1 MEVKIEVPTNMD
13 LEKVNNFFSVFRF
26 PNMSVHAKNLSESS
40 TGKGEPGED
49 FCITVLDGEKHL
61 KAKDL
66 EDILDNGR
74 CSLLIFNQDAKNL
87 DEPKVIFATDH
98 SEQAA
103 LNLDQFKS
111 LKPSGFA
118 GATVISEAN
127 ASSSELV
134 NHELSIKFLEQTK
147 SAVQSTQANVI
158 IVNFDLKNLRRKSA
172 KLANIMKL
180 VLQNRCH
187 VLILKSYWLLQ

>member
-1 MEVKIEVPTNMD
+1 MEVNIEVPTNMD
-13 LEKVNNFFSVFRF
+13 LEKVSNFFSVFRF
-26 PNMSVHAKNLSESS
+26 PNMSVHPKDTKESAIQVDVAN
-40 TGKGEPGED
+40 ED
-49 FCITVLDGEKHL
+49 FCITVLDGEEHI
-61 KAKDL
+61 KAKDI
-66 EDILDNGR
+66 EAMLDNGS

-103 LNLDQFKS
+103 LNLEKFKA

-127 ASSSELV
+127 ASGSEVV
-134 NHELSIKFLEQTK
+134 NHELSNKFLERTK
-147 SAVQSTQANVI
+147 YAVQSTQANVI
-158 IVNFDLKNLRRKSA
+158 IANFDLTNLRRKSA
-172 KLANIMKL
+172 QLTNIMKL

-187 VLILKSYWLLQ
+187 VLILKSY